1 MTGNIPSNET
11 TEFATNSAIFA
22 VMAVAMVNRYVQ
34 PGLQSRL
41 GLILNFDQRRHA
53 VRLSEVHISIIYN

>member
-1 MTGNIPSNET
+1 MTDNIPGNEIT
-11 TEFATNSAIFA
+11 DLATNSAIFA

-41 GLILNFDQRRHA
+41 GLILNFDQKRHA
-53 VRLSEVHISIIYN
+53 VRLSAVHISIIYI